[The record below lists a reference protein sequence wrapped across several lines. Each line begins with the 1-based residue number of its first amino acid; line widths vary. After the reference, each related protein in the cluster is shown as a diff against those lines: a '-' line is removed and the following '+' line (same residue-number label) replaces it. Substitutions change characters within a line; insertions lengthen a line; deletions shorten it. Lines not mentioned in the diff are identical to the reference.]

1 MGADFKAK
9 AKRSFE
15 KCWDNAALSANTP
28 DLFSKTAE
36 RLPNRFEAEVIGGS
50 AVQVGESLCVR
61 VEQGKVIAR
70 RGLSPVSVVRTF
82 GTRRVVN

>member
-28 DLFSKTAE
+28 DLFSI
-36 RLPNRFEAEVIGGS
+36 R
-50 AVQVGESLCVR
+50 
-61 VEQGKVIAR
+61 
-70 RGLSPVSVVRTF
+70 
-82 GTRRVVN
+82 